1 MSGIEKLYN
10 FVVGFGLELHIRR
23 TEQGKTHIVTLIP
36 EGVQMGRMGHYQ
48 NQLVADVMHEDF
60 RLCAEMAAEQTEKRY
75 YDILQ
80 TKKQRLKLCWKPKR
94 TQWSADA

>member
-36 EGVQMGRMGHYQ
+36 EGIQMGRMGHYQ

-75 YDILQ
+75 YDILANKKAKVEAMLE
-80 TKKQRLKLCWKPKR
+80 TKKNTVAC
-94 TQWSADA
+94 

>member
-10 FVVGFGLELHIRR
+10 FVVGFGLELHIGR

-36 EGVQMGRMGHYQ
+36 KGVQIGRLGHYQ
-48 NQLVADVMHEDF
+48 NQLVAEVMHEDF

-75 YDILQ
+75 YDVLANKKAKAEAMLE
-80 TKKQRLKLCWKPKR
+80 TKKNTVAC
-94 TQWSADA
+94 

>member
-36 EGVQMGRMGHYQ
+36 ESVQMGRMGHYQ
-48 NQLVADVMHEDF
+48 NQLVTDVMHEDF

-75 YDILQ
+75 YDILTNKKAKVEAMLE
-80 TKKQRLKLCWKPKR
+80 TKKNTVAC
-94 TQWSADA
+94 

>member
-23 TEQGKTHIVTLIP
+23 TEQGKTHIATLIP

-75 YDILQ
+75 YDILANKKAKVEAMLE
-80 TKKQRLKLCWKPKR
+80 TKKNTVAC
-94 TQWSADA
+94 

>member
-75 YDILQ
+75 YDILANKKAKVEAMLE
-80 TKKQRLKLCWKPKR
+80 TKKNTVAC
-94 TQWSADA
+94 

>member
-48 NQLVADVMHEDF
+48 NQLVTDVMHEDF

-75 YDILQ
+75 YDILANKKAKVEAMLE
-80 TKKQRLKLCWKPKR
+80 TKKNTVAC
-94 TQWSADA
+94 

>member
-36 EGVQMGRMGHYQ
+36 ESVKMGRMGHYQ

-75 YDILQ
+75 YDILANKKAKVEAMLE
-80 TKKQRLKLCWKPKR
+80 TKKNTVAC
-94 TQWSADA
+94 

>member
-10 FVVGFGLELHIRR
+10 FVVGFGLELHIRH

-75 YDILQ
+75 YDILANKKAKVEAMLE
-80 TKKQRLKLCWKPKR
+80 TKKNTVAC
-94 TQWSADA
+94 

>member
-1 MSGIEKLYN
+1 MSGIDKLYN

-75 YDILQ
+75 YDILANKKAKVEAMLE
-80 TKKQRLKLCWKPKR
+80 TKKNTVAC
-94 TQWSADA
+94 

>member
-75 YDILQ
+75 YDILANKKSEVEAMLE
-80 TKKQRLKLCWKPKR
+80 TKKNTVAC
-94 TQWSADA
+94 

>member
-1 MSGIEKLYN
+1 MTGIEKLYN

-23 TEQGKTHIVTLIP
+23 TDQGKTHIVTLIP

-75 YDILQ
+75 YDILANKKAKVEAMLE
-80 TKKQRLKLCWKPKR
+80 TKKNTVAC
-94 TQWSADA
+94 

>member
-23 TEQGKTHIVTLIP
+23 TDQGKTHIVTLIP
-36 EGVQMGRMGHYQ
+36 EGVQMGRMGYYQ

-75 YDILQ
+75 YDILANKKAKVEAMLE
-80 TKKQRLKLCWKPKR
+80 TKKNTVAC
-94 TQWSADA
+94 

>member
-10 FVVGFGLELHIRR
+10 FVVGFGLELHIKR

-75 YDILQ
+75 YDILANKKAKVEAMLE
-80 TKKQRLKLCWKPKR
+80 TKKNTVAC
-94 TQWSADA
+94 